1 MSTKLFIKCWFVGV
15 VGLGILFPI
24 AALAA
29 NADLVVGT
37 STVGG
42 SYYMYGG
49 GLSSY
54 INKNLKGINITSR
67 TTQGS
72 VENCRLITS
81 KAIDLA
87 FINAVAVDERTR
99 GLGSFKGDSAQD
111 MRGVVIVDVAARHW
125 VALKDSGIRKM
136 EDLKGKRVSIG
147 APGSGGANSSM
158 HELRVFGLEDKIK
171 IFRLGFSESASN
183 LKDGHIDAL
192 AGGSSP
198 PMPAIVDLATT
209 RSIVLLPIDP
219 ERVAKLK
226 AENPP
231 YVKYIIKARIYKGID
246 VDVPTAGVPSCLF
259 VHKDVPQDLIYQ
271 ITKIMFQADCVKYMK
286 TVYSSWEPETDEGFF
301 KSIGTPLHP
310 GAVKFYKEAGMM
322 K

>member
-1 MSTKLFIKCWFVGV
+1 MKRNFFTKRWFLGV
-15 VGLGILFPI
+15 MVLVVLSPI
-24 AALAA
+24 AAFAA
-29 NADLVVGT
+29 DVDLVVGT

-49 GLSSY
+49 GISSY
-54 INKNLKGINITSR
+54 INKNLKGFNITSR

-87 FINAVAVDERTR
+87 FINAVAVDERVK
-99 GLGSFKGDSAQD
+99 GVGSFKGDAAQD

-125 VALKDSGIRKM
+125 VALKGSGITKM

-158 HELRVFGLEDKIK
+158 HELRVYGLEDKIK

-209 RSIVLLPIDP
+209 RNMVLLPIDS
-219 ERVAKLK
+219 EHIAKLR

-231 YVKYIIKARIYKGID
+231 YVKYVIKAGTYKGVD
-246 VDVPTAGVPSCLF
+246 ADVPTAGVPSCLF
-259 VHKDVPQDLIYQ
+259 VHKDVPENLMYQ
-271 ITKIMFQADCVKYMK
+271 ITKAIFQPDCVKYMK
-286 TVYSSWEPETDEGFF
+286 TVYSSWEPETDEAFF

-310 GAVKFYKEAGMM
+310 GATKFYKEAGMI